1 MAFGLDIGSHS
12 IKAVELEPKGGLPA
26 GRQGFA
32 LLAAGIARSPQNG
45 IASEVESDLVKVAE
59 TIKKLVSDSKI
70 SSSEVNLALPE
81 SQVFTRVIN
90 LPYLTDE
97 EVAAAVSWQAE
108 PYIPIPVA
116 EASIDHQIIAR
127 YEPSG
132 GDPGRI
138 EVLLVAAP
146 KSLIQKY
153 TKVVGLAGLT
163 ALSVETELLALS
175 RATAP
180 NNQTVLVTDLG
191 ATSTDIAIVRSGQ
204 LVVSRSVATA
214 GDVLTRAVAKGLA
227 TNPTQSEEY
236 KKSYGLA
243 QSALEGKVKTA
254 LSPVFDIIIDE
265 MKKTVQYYKTE
276 LRAQDTP
283 VSAILTG
290 GTAGM
295 VEITVILAEK
305 LGMEVIVGNPFS
317 KVAVDERTLKSVGP
331 WAPLYAI
338 AVGLAEK

>member
-12 IKAVELEPKGGLPA
+12 IKAVELEPKGT
-26 GRQGFA
+26 GFA

-45 IASEVESDLVKVAE
+45 ISSEVETDLVKVAE
-59 TIKKLVSDSKI
+59 IIKKLVSDSKI
-70 SSSEVNLALPE
+70 SSREVNLALPE

-97 EVAAAVSWQAE
+97 ETAAAISWQAE
-108 PYIPIPVA
+108 PYIPIPVS

-146 KSLIQKY
+146 KTLVQKY
-153 TKVVGLAGLT
+153 TKVAGLAGLT

-175 RATAP
+175 RAIAP
-180 NNQTVLVTDLG
+180 NNQTVLVADLG
-191 ATSTDIAIVRSGQ
+191 ATSTDIAVVRSGQ

-214 GDVLTRAVAKGLA
+214 GDVLTRAVAKGLSV
-227 TNPTQSEEY
+227 NVQQSEEY

-243 QSALEGKVKTA
+243 GSALEGKVKTT
-254 LSPVFDIIIDE
+254 LEPVFNIIVDE

-276 LRAQDTP
+276 LRAQEVP

-295 VEITVILAEK
+295 VEITVVLAEK
-305 LGMEVIVGNPFS
+305 LGMEVIIGNPFG
-317 KVAVDERTLKSVGP
+317 KVSMDEKTGKTLGP

-338 AVGLAEK
+338 SVGLAQKI